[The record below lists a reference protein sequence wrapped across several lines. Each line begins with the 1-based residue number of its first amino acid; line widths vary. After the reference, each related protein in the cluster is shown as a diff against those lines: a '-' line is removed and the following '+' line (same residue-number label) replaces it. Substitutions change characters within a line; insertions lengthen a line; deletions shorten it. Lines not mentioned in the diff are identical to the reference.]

1 MVVTT
6 SSGTSNS
13 ADFLSV
19 STAATYNV
27 SSQNINLLVGQ
38 TRTNSVKENSGNA
51 VKGMEWTTS
60 NKSVVSLSTDDP
72 PGITAVA
79 PGTSSVYLVGFPI
92 LVTVYSGTRRMR

>member
-19 STAATYNV
+19 STYNV